1 MSLKIYAFLLFF
13 FLSLNFT
20 LAGGIEDESKNYE
33 DVELTTREDISRY
46 QELSKYEELQEPL
59 YDNLEE
65 ITADGC
71 DGDVKVVKWSGGC
84 VTWSGG
90 YIQDGEESDT
100 FVRYGS

>member
-1 MSLKIYAFLLFF
+1 MKSKIYAFLLFF
-13 FLSLNFT
+13 FLGLNFT
-20 LAGGIEDESKNYE
+20 FAGGIEDETKDYE

-65 ITADGC
+65 KTTDGC
-71 DGDVKVVKWSGGC
+71 VGEVNVVKWSGGC

-90 YIQDGEESDT
+90 YIQDGEETDT